1 MKKSVKYLSDTKV
14 AVTVSLDSKELA
26 EAEQVALVKLGKE
39 IKVAG
44 FRKGKV
50 PASVVAKHVNPDT
63 LAQQTLERALSKSV
77 AEAFVDS
84 DLQALDRPEVD
95 VKKFVPGNELEFVAE
110 AEVLPKIELGD
121 YKSLEA
127 KPKAVKVSKKD
138 VDEIIGRIKKG
149 YAEKKPVD
157 RAVKDGDEVNIDFE
171 GKKDGVP
178 FDGGKGEKY
187 DLVIGSG
194 SFIPGFEEGI
204 IGKKKGETFD
214 LKVTFPK
221 TYHVADLKGADVVFT
236 TKINEVKEVVEPEL
250 TDELASKAG
259 PFKTVK
265 DLEDDIKREITQ
277 QKEREAA
284 EKLKDALVTE
294 LVGKS
299 KVPVPDILVEDQMK
313 SIEQDMVQNL
323 MYQGLTLDNYLTEKN
338 FKDKDTWLDSEVKEA
353 ATNRVKAGLVLAEL
367 SKVLKVEATEKELLE
382 KMNQLGAQYPNDE
395 VREQLKTPE
404 AQRDIANRLLT
415 DKTIEMLVELNKR

>member
-1 MKKSVKYLSDTKV
+1 M
-14 AVTVSLDSKELA
+14 
-26 EAEQVALVKLGKE
+26 
-39 IKVAG
+39 
-44 FRKGKV
+44 
-50 PASVVAKHVNPDT
+50 
-63 LAQQTLERALSKSV
+63 
-77 AEAFVDS
+77 
-84 DLQALDRPEVD
+84 
-95 VKKFVPGNELEFVAE
+95 
-110 AEVLPKIELGD
+110 
-121 YKSLEA
+121 
-127 KPKAVKVSKKD
+127 
-138 VDEIIGRIKKG
+138 
-149 YAEKKPVD
+149 
-157 RAVKDGDEVNIDFE
+157 
-171 GKKDGVP
+171 
-178 FDGGKGEKY
+178 
-187 DLVIGSG
+187 
-194 SFIPGFEEGI
+194 
-204 IGKKKGETFD
+204 
-214 LKVTFPK
+214 TFPK